1 MKVLFLVPY
10 PLDSAPSQRFRFEQY
25 FRYLDERGIEYKAQS
40 FLDNKAWKVLYSQG
54 KKWQKF
60 LSVVRGFFRRDWQML
75 TIWSYDVV
83 FIHREAAPIGP
94 PLYELWIKLW
104 GKKIIYD
111 FDDAIWLPNTSD
123 ENRVVAGLK
132 WHSKV
137 AEICSWAWKVSVGN
151 EYLADFGR
159 RNILD
164 QEMVVVTPTTIDMGY
179 HKSGGSTLRPFDQ
192 AQGGSGRLGPRDS
205 LPLVIGWTGT
215 HSTSAYL
222 EGIYSA
228 LETLNKKY
236 NFKFLVISN
245 KQPSRQL
252 AVDSWQEWQK
262 ETEIEDLDQIDIG
275 IMPMPDNDWTRGKC
289 GFKALQFMALGKPVV
304 ASPVGVNTEII
315 QDGVNGFLASAEEE
329 WVEKLSRLIEDP
341 ELRERLGKAGRK
353 TVVER
358 YSVEA
363 NKEKFLNLFDQ

>member
-1 MKVLFLVPY
+1 
-10 PLDSAPSQRFRFEQY
+10 
-25 FRYLDERGIEYKAQS
+25 
-40 FLDNKAWKVLYSQG
+40 
-54 KKWQKF
+54 
-60 LSVVRGFFRRDWQML
+60 
-75 TIWSYDVV
+75 
-83 FIHREAAPIGP
+83 
-94 PLYELWIKLW
+94 
-104 GKKIIYD
+104 
-111 FDDAIWLPNTSD
+111 
-123 ENRVVAGLK
+123 
-132 WHSKV
+132 
-137 AEICSWAWKVSVGN
+137 
-151 EYLADFGR
+151 
-159 RNILD
+159 
-164 QEMVVVTPTTIDMGY
+164 
-179 HKSGGSTLRPFDQ
+179 
-192 AQGGSGRLGPRDS
+192 
-205 LPLVIGWTGT
+205 LVIGWTGT